1 MIDRD
6 EVKRIADLAHLRF
19 SEGELDRF
27 AGDLSRILDYIDQL
41 REVTLAD
48 AESGSPVVEAT
59 PLREDV
65 VTHSLPV
72 IEIAR
77 NAPAMAHDY
86 FVVPKVIGEP

>member
-19 SEGELDRF
+19 SESEIERF

-41 REVTLAD
+41 REVELKD
-48 AESGSPVVEAT
+48 LGSSAIGEAT

-77 NAPAMAHDY
+77 NAPEMAHDY